1 MSDPLTSA
9 PPPAAPPPLPPME
22 KGASNFL
29 RGLLL
34 ALGILWML
42 LTGGCTVF
50 FAVIAGA
57 MGNNLPRNGNE
68 AFQLIGLFG
77 TIGAV
82 CMSPGIVLVVIS
94 RLIGRRDR

>member
-9 PPPAAPPPLPPME
+9 PPPPPPPPPIME

-29 RGLLL
+29 SGLLL

-68 AFQLIGLFG
+68 AIQLLGMFG
-77 TIGAV
+77 TIGLI
-82 CMSPGIVLVVIS
+82 CMSPGIALIFIS
-94 RLIGRRDR
+94 RAVRRRNP